1 MGLLKESSF
10 HETVIRQP
18 ATAKDA
24 SWRLPF
30 GALFL
35 SLGLFCSV
43 LGDDQPQWGQ
53 RFSRNMVSGETGL
66 PGSFDP
72 ATGKNIKWIAPLGTS
87 TYSSPV
93 VAAGRVFVGTN
104 NENPR
109 DTRHKG
115 DRGVLMCLDET
126 DGSLH
131 WQLVVPKIIG
141 EPPDPRVDWRLA
153 GICSPATVEGDRVY
167 VVSNRGEVM
176 CLDINGQANGNDGP
190 YTDES
195 RHMVPPG
202 GKPLD
207 VTRIDGDIIWMYD
220 MIAEAGVHQHDSSHS
235 SILLHGD
242 FLYVNTSNG
251 LDTNHTH
258 VQEPNAPSLIV
269 LDKATGKLLARDD
282 GQIGGR
288 IFHSTWSS
296 PAMGRVDGRN
306 LVFFCGGDGVCY
318 AYEAIES
325 APATGKL
332 TSVLQFDCDPQAPKE
347 NVHQY
352 IRNRKE
358 SPSNI
363 KSMPVF
369 YNNRLYVTLGGDI
382 WWGKRQS
389 WLKCF
394 DATGTGDTTVS
405 AEIWAYPMP
414 HHCCATPAIH
424 DGMVFVG
431 DCGRTFH
438 CVDAETGK
446 PYWTHQTKGDIWA
459 SALVA
464 DDKVYVG
471 TRRREFLVF
480 AASKEKEIISSIEL
494 DSPINGSPVA
504 ANGAVYVTTMKKL
517 YVVKAFTQ

>member
-1 MGLLKESSF
+1 
-10 HETVIRQP
+10 
-18 ATAKDA
+18 
-24 SWRLPF
+24 
-30 GALFL
+30 
-35 SLGLFCSV
+35 
-43 LGDDQPQWGQ
+43 
-53 RFSRNMVSGETGL
+53 MVSDEAGL
-66 PGSFDP
+66 PDNFDP
-72 ATGKNIKWIAPLGTS
+72 ATGRNIKWIVPLGTS
-87 TYSSPV
+87 SYSSPV
-93 VAAGRVFVGTN
+93 VAAGRVFIGTN

-153 GICSPATVEGDRVY
+153 GMCSPATVEGDKVY
-167 VVSNRGEVM
+167 IVSNRGEVM
-176 CLDINGQANGNDGP
+176 CLDINGQVNGNDGP
-190 YTDES
+190 YTDEG

-202 GKPLD
+202 GTPLNVAKTD
-207 VTRIDGDIIWMYD
+207 ADIIWMFD
-220 MIAEAGVHQHDSSHS
+220 MIAKTRVHQHDSAHC

-258 VQEPNAPSLIV
+258 VKEPSAPSLIV
-269 LDKATGKLLARDD
+269 LDKRTGRLLARDD
-282 GQIGGR
+282 GQIGDR

-296 PAMGRVDGRN
+296 PALAQVNGRT

-325 APATGKL
+325 VPTTDKL
-332 TSVLQFDCDPQAPKE
+332 RAVLKFDCDPAAPKE
-347 NVHQY
+347 NVHDY
-352 IRNRKE
+352 IKNREE

-369 YNNRLYVTLGGDI
+369 YGNRLYVTLGGDI
-382 WWGKRQS
+382 WWGKRKS

-394 DATGTGDTTVS
+394 DATGSGDTTAS

-414 HHCCATPAIH
+414 HHCCTTPAIH

-431 DCGRTFH
+431 DCGKTFH
-438 CVDAETGK
+438 CVNVETGK
-446 PYWTHQTKGDIWA
+446 PYWTHKTKGEIWA

-464 DDKVYVG
+464 DGKVYVG

-480 AASKEKEIISSIEL
+480 AAGRDKKIISSVEL
-494 DSPINGSPVA
+494 DSPINGSPIA
-504 ANGAVYVTTMKKL
+504 ANGVLYVATMKKL
-517 YVVKAFTQ
+517 YAVQASGR

>member
-1 MGLLKESSF
+1 
-10 HETVIRQP
+10 
-18 ATAKDA
+18 
-24 SWRLPF
+24 
-30 GALFL
+30 
-35 SLGLFCSV
+35 
-43 LGDDQPQWGQ
+43 
-53 RFSRNMVSGETGL
+53 MVSDETGL
-66 PGSFDP
+66 PNSFDP
-72 ATGKNIKWIAPLGTS
+72 VTGKNIKWIAPLGTS

-93 VAAGRVFVGTN
+93 VAAGRVFIGTN

-115 DRGVLMCLDET
+115 DRGVLMCLDEK

-153 GICSPATVEGDRVY
+153 GICSPATVEGDKVY

-190 YTDES
+190 YTDEG
-195 RHMVPPG
+195 RHMVPPDDE
-202 GKPLD
+202 PLD
-207 VTRIDGDIIWMYD
+207 VAEMDGDIIWMYD
-220 MIAEAGVHQHDSSHS
+220 MIAEAGVHQHDSAHC

-258 VQEPNAPSLIV
+258 VQAPDAPSLIV
-269 LDKATGKLLARDD
+269 LDKRTGKLLARDD

-347 NVHQY
+347 DVHRY
-352 IRNRKE
+352 IRNRNE

-369 YNNRLYVTLGGDI
+369 YRNRVYVTLGGDI
-382 WWGKRQS
+382 WWGKRKS
-389 WLKCF
+389 WIKCF
-394 DATGTGDTTVS
+394 DATGTGDTTAS
-405 AEIWAYPMP
+405 AEIWAYPID
-414 HHCCATPAIH
+414 HHCCTTPAIH

-431 DCGRTFH
+431 DCGKTFH

-464 DDKVYVG
+464 DGKVYVG

-480 AASKEKEIISSIEL
+480 AASKEKKIISSIEL
-494 DSPINGSPVA
+494 DSPINGSPIA
-504 ANGAVYVTTMKKL
+504 ANGVLYVATMKKL
-517 YVVKAFTQ
+517 YAVQASGR

>member
-1 MGLLKESSF
+1 
-10 HETVIRQP
+10 
-18 ATAKDA
+18 
-24 SWRLPF
+24 
-30 GALFL
+30 
-35 SLGLFCSV
+35 
-43 LGDDQPQWGQ
+43 
-53 RFSRNMVSGETGL
+53 MVSGETGL

>member
-1 MGLLKESSF
+1 VGLLEKSAFPEA
-10 HETVIRQP
+10 VIPRT
-18 ATAKDA
+18 ATAGA
-24 SWRLPF
+24 SWRLSI
-30 GALFL
+30 AAAFL
-35 SLGLFCSV
+35 SLVLFCSA

-53 RFSRNMVSGETGL
+53 RFSRNMVSPETGL
-66 PGSFDP
+66 PGGFDP
-72 ATGKNIKWIAPLGTS
+72 ATGTNIKWVAELGTS

-93 VAAGRVFVGTN
+93 VAAGRVFIGTN

-109 DTRHKG
+109 DARHKG

-141 EPPDPRVDWRLA
+141 DPPDPRVDWRLA
-153 GICSPATVEGDRVY
+153 GMCSPATVEGDRVY
-167 VVSNRGEVM
+167 MVSNRGEVM

-190 YTDES
+190 YTDEG
-195 RHMVPPG
+195 RHMAPPG
-202 GKPLD
+202 DEPLD
-207 VTRIDGDIIWMYD
+207 VTRMDADIIWMYD
-220 MIAEAGVHQHDSSHS
+220 MIAEAGVHQHDSAHC
-235 SILLHGD
+235 SILVYGN

-258 VQEPNAPSLIV
+258 VEAPDAPSLIV
-269 LDKATGKLLARDD
+269 LDKRTGRLLARDD

-288 IFHSTWSS
+288 IFHCTWSS

-318 AYEAIES
+318 GYEAIES

-332 TSVLQFDCDPQAPKE
+332 RAVLQFDCDPQAPKE

-369 YNNRLYVTLGGDI
+369 YNNRIYVTLGGDI

-394 DATGTGDTTVS
+394 DATGTGSTTAS

-414 HHCCATPAIH
+414 HHCCSTPAIH

-446 PYWTHQTKGDIWA
+446 PCWRHQTRGGIWA

-464 DDKVYVG
+464 DGKVYVG
-471 TRRREFLVF
+471 TRSREFLVF
-480 AASKEKEIISSIEL
+480 AAGKQKKIISSIEL
-494 DSPINGSPVA
+494 DSPINGSPAA
-504 ANGAVYVTTMKKL
+504 ANGVLYIATMRKL
-517 YVVKAFTQ
+517 YAVESSL

>member
-1 MGLLKESSF
+1 MKKSSF
-10 HETVIRQP
+10 PEVVIRQP
-18 ATAKDA
+18 ATVRSP
-24 SWRLPF
+24 SWRLLV
-30 GALFL
+30 AIFL
-35 SLGLFCSV
+35 CCLAIISPVSA
-43 LGDDQPQWGQ
+43 DDQPQWGQ
-53 RFSRNMVSGETGL
+53 RYSRNMVSDEIGL
-66 PGSFDP
+66 PDSLDP
-72 ATGKNIKWIAPLGTS
+72 AAGKNIKWIAPLGTS
-87 TYSSPV
+87 SYSTPV
-93 VAAGRVFVGTN
+93 VAAGRVFIGTN
-104 NENPR
+104 NANPR

-115 DRGVLMCLDET
+115 DRGVLMCLDEE

-141 EPPDPRVDWRLA
+141 DPPDPRVDWRLA
-153 GICSPATVEGDRVY
+153 GICSPATIEGDKVY
-167 VVSNRGEVM
+167 IVSNRGEVM

-190 YTDES
+190 YTDEG

-202 GKPLD
+202 SEPLN
-207 VTRIDGDIIWMYD
+207 VTETDADIIWMFD
-220 MIAEAGVHQHDSSHS
+220 MIAETGIHQHDSAHS

-269 LDKATGKLLARDD
+269 LDKRTGRLVARDD

-296 PAMGRVDGRN
+296 PAFGRVDGRD

-318 AYEAIES
+318 AYEAIDS
-325 APATGKL
+325 APTTGRL
-332 TSVLQFDCDPQAPKE
+332 TTVVQFDCDPEAPKE
-347 NVHQY
+347 DVHQY
-352 IRNRKE
+352 IKNRDE

-369 YNNRLYVTLGGDI
+369 YDKRLYVTLGGDI
-382 WWGKRQS
+382 WWGKRRS

-394 DATGTGDTTVS
+394 DASGTGDTTAS

-414 HHCCATPAIH
+414 NHCCTTPAIH

-431 DCGRTFH
+431 DCGKTFH
-438 CVDAETGK
+438 CVNVETGK
-446 PYWTHQTKGDIWA
+446 PYWTHQMRGKIWA

-464 DDKVYVG
+464 DGKVYVG
-471 TRRREFLVF
+471 TQSREFFVF
-480 AASKEKEIISSIEL
+480 AASKEKKIISSIEL

-504 ANGAVYVTTMKKL
+504 ANGVIYITTMKKL
-517 YVVKAFTQ
+517 YAVKTSAQ